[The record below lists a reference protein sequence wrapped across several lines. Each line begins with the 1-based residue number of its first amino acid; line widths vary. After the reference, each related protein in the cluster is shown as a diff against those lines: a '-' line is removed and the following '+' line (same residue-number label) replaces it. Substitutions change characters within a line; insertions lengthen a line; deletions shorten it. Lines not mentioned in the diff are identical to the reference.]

1 MHNNNIY
8 NYEEET
14 VELSPNEV
22 NQVTHRIRQELGSEI
37 ANNVEEALVE
47 GGARKKKSHRQLS
60 KSNVIKHI
68 QKLSKD
74 LGIQSRVTVRFAKKS
89 PAKKSRSRKS
99 PAKKS
104 PAKRSPAKK
113 HSPKKSSPK
122 RRRTSPKKSSPKRRR
137 ASPKAK

>member
-1 MHNNNIY
+1 MPYNNNLTP
-8 NYEEET
+8 EEQEQ
-14 VELSPNEV
+14 VLSKIEKQLGPEV
-22 NQVTHRIRQELGSEI
+22 ARD
-37 ANNVEEALVE
+37 VEEALGKVKDSVD

-104 PAKRSPAKK
+104 PAKRSPSKK
-113 HSPKKSSPK
+113 YSPKKFSPK

>member
-1 MHNNNIY
+1 MSNHNNY
-8 NYEEET
+8 LTEEEI
-14 VELSPNEV
+14 
-22 NQVTHRIRQELGSEI
+22 QKI
-37 ANNVEEALVE
+37 ANALPQPIANDVIEAFEVEEY

-104 PAKRSPAKK
+104 PAKRSPSKK
-113 HSPKKSSPK
+113 YSPKKSSPK

>member
-1 MHNNNIY
+1 MSNHY
-8 NYEEET
+8 NYLTED
-14 VELSPNEV
+14 
-22 NQVTHRIRQELGSEI
+22 EI
-37 ANNVEEALVE
+37 ARITNALPQNIANDVIEALEVE
-47 GGARKKKSHRQLS
+47 NLAYGGARKKKSHRQLS

-99 PAKKS
+99 PAKKYS
-104 PAKRSPAKK
+104 PKKSPAKK
-113 HSPKKSSPK
+113 YSPKKSSAK
-122 RRRTSPKKSSPKRRR
+122 RRRTSPKRKR

>member
-1 MHNNNIY
+1 MPHNNLTQN
-8 NYEEET
+8 ET
-14 VELSPNEV
+14 Q
-22 NQVTHRIRQELGSEI
+22 QVLNRIEQELGPEV
-37 ANNVEEALVE
+37 AQVVEEALVE
-47 GGARKKKSHRQLS
+47 DVDGGARKKKSHRQLS

-104 PAKRSPAKK
+104 PAKKSPTKKSPA
-113 HSPKKSSPK
+113 KKSSPK

>member
-1 MHNNNIY
+1 MNNY
-8 NYEEET
+8 NYYEEET
-14 VELSPNEV
+14 VELSPHEVKQVTERIRKELGNEV
-22 NQVTHRIRQELGSEI
+22 AS
-37 ANNVEEALVE
+37 NVENALVE

-74 LGIQSRVTVRFAKKS
+74 LGIQSRVTVKFAKKS

-99 PAKKS
+99 PAKK
-104 PAKRSPAKK
+104 SPAKK

-122 RRRTSPKKSSPKRRR
+122 RRRTSPKKSSPKRKR

>member
-1 MHNNNIY
+1 MSNHNY
-8 NYEEET
+8 LTEEEIKRIANA
-14 VELSPNEV
+14 LPQPIANEV
-22 NQVTHRIRQELGSEI
+22 I
-37 ANNVEEALVE
+37 EALE
-47 GGARKKKSHRQLS
+47 EESAYGGARKKKSHRQLS

-99 PAKKS
+99 PAKKYS
-104 PAKRSPAKK
+104 PKKSPAKK
-113 HSPKKSSPK
+113 YSPKKSSPK

>member
-1 MHNNNIY
+1 MPLNNL
-8 NYEEET
+8 T
-14 VELSPNEV
+14 PNETQLV
-22 NQVTHRIRQELGSEI
+22 LNRIENELGPEV
-37 ANNVEEALVE
+37 AQVVEEALEAGPVD

-104 PAKRSPAKK
+104 PAKK